1 MFRPYIDLYI
11 DGKKVDFTVPIE
23 IFMTYAHNDLHNP
36 TIVKNSFSKTVRL
49 DGTPNNNRIFGCFG
63 NMERISAYADGKY
76 SGAYFNPSKRTDF
89 ILVRN
94 GEILERGYVK
104 LDKVTKKGGSLSY
117 DITLYGGLGQFLYG
131 LSFKEDGERMKLS
144 DLTYDYDIDFEVNK
158 DTVMD
163 AWNTVNQ
170 LNLWQD
176 DEYAHYHFINFAPCY
191 NGIPENFTADKVAID
206 LNSFKLNAPE
216 LYAKLN
222 KTVSGYNTVN
232 GWVMGE
238 LKKEYDEWQTKDL
251 RSYLQRPVIRF
262 KSIINACCKPEN
274 NGGYEV
280 DLDDEFFSY
289 KNPYYEDAWMTLPLL
304 TEIDDVKVATDNE
317 VTVNIGE
324 EISLDGIGEGRNFN
338 ITAEIA
344 VGCNATSSAGSL
356 KSCYNGTSW
365 DGSDESA
372 IVDESTNFARYIQ
385 LVAYDYDDRVVGG
398 SNVLSFYTINGW
410 NRFEYSPA
418 YKTSVSNVS
427 GTYIKQSDGTYR
439 FNNQT
444 YKFTIKDLEYTEG
457 MYFKV
462 VEKFAYDSSPS
473 VGYPSPYVLYV
484 DDSNGVSVS
493 SYLSDVYDNVEIE
506 FNNGLNWFVNKDSLL
521 NSEHTPCDYFL
532 GYLKMFNL
540 HIWCDNIEKKVYV
553 RQRKNYFTGE
563 KVSIDNFVDRDSEI
577 VIKPIVYDAKW
588 YNFGVEYDAEGILNK
603 TYKDNNGFDYG
614 IMKVD
619 TNYNFDSSSKDLL
632 EGIVFKGAVMNRGKS
647 KYYTDVRTDD
657 GYDIIP
663 PYTMD
668 GVQTFLFNSSG
679 DTAESA
685 YFTPKSGNQS
695 AGWWKEKQYDIIPK
709 PDFRNKDGNA
719 VDGANVLLFY
729 NGRVEL
735 KDTEGAWINFGLSD
749 DIVEFERLNEGE
761 PCWIWSMNW
770 DYSGTHLRYLPMF
783 SRYKTNANGWV
794 THSWDFGTPKQLYV
808 PDYSIDSSSDIYTQ
822 YWKSYINDEFNA
834 DTREVDLKVRFQG
847 RVNPDFLMNFVYF
860 DGCWWKIM
868 EITDY
873 NPCSQECTKVKLVK
887 VQDINNYLI

>member
-262 KSIINACCKPEN
+262 KEIINACCKPEN

-304 TEIDDVKVATDNE
+304 SEIESDNE
-317 VTVNIGE
+317 SDIGV
-324 EISLDGIGEGRNFN
+324 INDNWKFYVEGGNEGDTIKVRMA
-338 ITAEIA
+338 ITPAI
-344 VGCNATSSAGSL
+344 TSSSDTNTIKTGKIWYKELEGSGDITGYPF
-356 KSCYNGTSW
+356 YNQYKQNMGR
-365 DGSDESA
+365 
-372 IVDESTNFARYIQ
+372 FIQ
-385 LVAYDYDDRVVGG
+385 LVVRDKNGKAIGGSAAQVFTTNITDCTDFNFAYAYD
-398 SNVLSFYTINGW
+398 
-410 NRFEYSPA
+410 SP
-418 YKTSVSNVS
+418 KTYNY
-427 GTYIKQSDGTYR
+427 GTYQKIE
-439 FNNQT
+439 NNIFAFEKGI
-444 YKFTIKDLEYTEG
+444 YEFEASVEYQEG
-457 MYFKV
+457 MYF
-462 VEKFAYDSSPS
+462 EIFQSFATINAFGDNTYSGMMFDTN
-473 VGYPSPYVLYV
+473 G
-484 DDSNGVSVS
+484 NGVSDFEYGYGTHSATASLVKKMRR
-493 SYLSDVYDNVEIE
+493 VK
-506 FNNGLNWFVNKDSLL
+506 KDKLL

-695 AGWWKEKQYDIIPK
+695 AGWWKERHYDIIPK

-808 PDYSIDSSSDIYTQ
+808 PDYNIDSSSDIYTQ